1 MPCKIRQSV
10 CSDCV
15 TCVKSRIKF
24 NIFNT
29 FNNVKAIKQIKIT
42 KFTLGD
48 IKKLECVKNIK
59 TVDVKV
65 TVYLK
70 KDMTNGRLEANM
82 NQFLVKFQNGMWQVY
97 GSEAINR
104 LYKNPG
110 KEAGNQ
116 WG

>member
-1 MPCKIRQSV
+1 MFDMIYHATHLSGLAWWAIREDLS
-10 CSDCV
+10 CMKV
-15 TCVKSRIKF
+15 T
-24 NIFNT
+24 
-29 FNNVKAIKQIKIT
+29 KQIKIT
-42 KFTLGD
+42 KFTLGN
-48 IKKLECVKNIK
+48 IKKLECVENIE
-59 TVDVKV
+59 TADGKV

-82 NQFLVKFQNGMWQVY
+82 NQFLVQFQNGMWQVY
-97 GSEAINR
+97 GAEAINN

>member
-1 MPCKIRQSV
+1 M
-10 CSDCV
+10 
-15 TCVKSRIKF
+15 
-24 NIFNT
+24 
-29 FNNVKAIKQIKIT
+29 KATKQIKIT
-42 KFTLGD
+42 KFTLVN
-48 IKKLECVKNIK
+48 IKKLECLESIK

-65 TVYLK
+65 KVYLK

-82 NQFLVKFQNGMWQVY
+82 NQFLVQFQNGMWQVY
-97 GSEAINR
+97 GTEAINK

>member
-1 MPCKIRQSV
+1 M
-10 CSDCV
+10 
-15 TCVKSRIKF
+15 
-24 NIFNT
+24 
-29 FNNVKAIKQIKIT
+29 KAIKQIKIT
-42 KFTLGD
+42 KFTLGN
-48 IKKLECVKNIK
+48 IKKLECVENIK
-59 TVDVKV
+59 TVNGKV
-65 TVYLK
+65 TVCLK

-97 GSEAINR
+97 GAKAINN

>member
-1 MPCKIRQSV
+1 MFV
-10 CSDCV
+10 
-15 TCVKSRIKF
+15 F
-24 NIFNT
+24 NKKKCTEETIGF
-29 FNNVKAIKQIKIT
+29 
-42 KFTLGD
+42 
-48 IKKLECVKNIK
+48 IKKLECVENIK
-59 TVDVKV
+59 TVDGKVK
-65 TVYLK
+65 VYLK

-82 NQFLVKFQNGMWQVY
+82 NQFLGQFQNGMWQVY

>member
-1 MPCKIRQSV
+1 M
-10 CSDCV
+10 
-15 TCVKSRIKF
+15 
-24 NIFNT
+24 
-29 FNNVKAIKQIKIT
+29 KAIKQIKIT
-42 KFTLGD
+42 KFTLGN
-48 IKKLECVKNIK
+48 IKKLECVENIK
-59 TVDVKV
+59 TVNGKV

-97 GSEAINR
+97 GAEAINN

-116 WG
+116 WGEE